1 MGPASVAVLY
11 AVVVGW
17 NGSPSPGVPPLRFAD
32 DDAAQYARLLRDA
45 GAHTTLLTTFDADS
59 RALQADTTPDGP
71 PTRAALLDAL
81 AAIDRQIAEGA
92 QGAAP
97 SELVIVYTGH
107 GDVDHGE
114 GFVTLDGSRLT
125 RTDLRER
132 VLAGRRAERLHVIV
146 DACKSYYL
154 VFPRGGERRRRDA
167 AFVDAQAAELLP
179 RVGFALSTSSDA
191 DSHEWEEVQG
201 GVFSHEVRS
210 ALRGAADAD
219 GDGAVSYAELG
230 AFVRTANLDI
240 ANPRYRPRFTVVP
253 PAGSALGAQTPLL
266 GWRGAGA
273 ARTVRLDSAGDRRF
287 SIDDALGRRVLD
299 ANLAGA
305 ATVHLPR
312 APLYVWSRPG
322 DREYALGASSDEVA
336 LSQLNAQPRRVASRG
351 ALSDAFAQLFSR
363 PFGEP
368 AVREWLAHPAS
379 NLDDEP
385 RPDRRRTAT
394 LALAGVA
401 AAVGAAGIGCTVGAA
416 LVRGGVGASQ
426 ADHVAANDGIAGL
439 NGAAIGLYSGA
450 VAAGAVS
457 AILGLWPRGRDRT
470 VEVRPAP
477 GPGGLGVSLVG
488 VFP

>member
-1 MGPASVAVLY
+1 MGPASAAVLY

-45 GAHTTLLTTFDADS
+45 GARTTLLTTFDADS
-59 RALQADTTPDGP
+59 RALQADTPSDGP
-71 PTRAALLDAL
+71 PTRAALFEAL
-81 AAIDRQIAEGA
+81 AAIDRRIAAEE
-92 QGAAP
+92 AP
-97 SELVIVYTGH
+97 AELIVVYTGH

-125 RTDLRER
+125 RTDLRDR
-132 VLAGRRAERLHVIV
+132 VLSGRRAERLHVIV

-154 VFPRGGERRRRDA
+154 VFARGGERRRHEA

-179 RVGFALSTSSDA
+179 RVGFTLSTSSDA

-230 AFVRTANLDI
+230 AFVRTANLAI

-253 PAGSALGAQTPLL
+253 PADSRLGARTPLL
-266 GWRGAGA
+266 GWRGASA
-273 ARTVRLDSAGDRRF
+273 ARTVRLDSAGDSRF
-287 SIDDALGRRVLD
+287 SVDDGVGRRLLD
-299 ANLAGA
+299 ANLAV
-305 ATVHLPR
+305 ATAVHLPR
-312 APLYVWSRPG
+312 AALYVWSRPG
-322 DREYALGASSDEVA
+322 DHEYALAAADADVA
-336 LSQLNAQPRRVASRG
+336 LSQLSARPRRVAARG
-351 ALSDAFAQLFSR
+351 ALQDAFAQLFAR
-363 PFGEP
+363 PFGEA
-368 AVREWLAHPAS
+368 AVGDWLAHPAADV
-379 NLDDEP
+379 DDEP
-385 RPDRRRTAT
+385 APDRRRTAT

-401 AAVGAAGIGCTVGAA
+401 ATVGAAGIACTVAAAILRGA
-416 LVRGGVGASQ
+416 VGPSQ
-426 ADHVAANDGIAGL
+426 AEHVAANDRIDAL

-457 AILGLWPRGRDRT
+457 AILGLWPRSKDSK
-470 VEVRPAP
+470 VDVRPAP
-477 GPGGLGVSLVG
+477 GPGGLGLSLVG
-488 VFP
+488 AFP